1 MFSKIL
7 KLAGLFSVCAAILL
21 FSNIKPVSASALE
34 NVRGWANN
42 STYGYISFNCLDDGY
57 AGHFTLTFPFVFNV
71 PPCAY
76 NQHGVN
82 LDANNNFSGDA
93 WNSVL
98 GFITFSSASSTP
110 DDTFRSH
117 CSSCVSG
124 TCSACYE
131 ENSRQVFGYMQ
142 VKTTGEWIKLDGLAI
157 PTQITNYLDP
167 QPGIFSGY
175 ATSSFGAISFNC
187 ANDGSCATNNYLVK
201 IGPLEIRQMIAPNWG
216 NTEACSLGANQAIL
230 KWNRRSGTQTGY
242 QVIVST
248 ANSTSTGVVY
258 NSGQISNTATQ
269 ASVSSLAYDTP
280 YYWFLKL
287 WDDTGTSTAWRQFNT
302 SGTKDWISDNYAR
315 NLQIGNAKT
324 FTTYKHEFPRP
335 LFTWSPTEITIAT
348 TSNSFLS
355 NSSYY
360 NDSNTPQSCS
370 IGLCALTWSTSDPG
384 ATILS
389 TTTASTSIIF
399 LKATSTTVTLTS
411 TDNDI
416 YTCSTSTVLNVNY
429 ALPLWKE
436 VKATSTH

>member
-7 KLAGLFSVCAAILL
+7 KLAGLFSVFAALLL
-21 FSNIKPVSASALE
+21 FSNIKPASASALE
-34 NVRGWANN
+34 NLRGWANN

-57 AGHFTLTFPFVFNV
+57 AGHFTFTFPFAFNIA
-71 PPCAY
+71 PCAY

-82 LDANNNFSGDA
+82 LDATNNFSGDA

-110 DDTFRSH
+110 SNAFRSH
-117 CSSCVSG
+117 CSGCVSG

-131 ENSRQVFGYMQ
+131 ESSRQVFGYMQ

-175 ATSSFGAISFNC
+175 ATSTFGAISFNC

-216 NTEACSLGANQAIL
+216 SAEACSLGANQAIL

-248 ANSTSTGVVY
+248 ANSTTTGVVY

-269 ASVSSLAYDTP
+269 ASVSSLAYDTS
-280 YYWFLKL
+280 YYWFLRL
-287 WDDTGTSTAWRQFNT
+287 WDDSNTATAWRQFNT

-315 NLQIGNAKT
+315 NLQKGSSQT

-335 LFTWSPTEITIAT
+335 LFTWLPTEITIAT
-348 TSNSFLS
+348 TTNSFVS

-360 NDSNTPQSCS
+360 NDSNTLQPCNGSVCTF
-370 IGLCALTWSTSDPG
+370 AWSTSDSG
-384 ATILS
+384 ASILS
-389 TTTASTSIIF
+389 STTASTSIMF
-399 LKATSTTVTLTS
+399 TKATSTVVTLTS
-411 TDNDI
+411 TDDAI

-429 ALPLWKE
+429 ALPLWRE
-436 VKATSTH
+436 VKATSTQ